1 MKSVKTQS
9 DSEQNRQA
17 KEIEALRTRAANM
30 VTAQRR
36 TIMVRIHSLL
46 DDGARTVTDT
56 EDVLSTALR
65 RIDSAVLRGAVEA
78 VTDEQFYA
86 FVHGVIERTIKEKLK
101 RSIRLRARERVA
113 NEVHLTLRSSTAQ
126 SRTLAKE
133 DLQRIGAAISDP
145 IDREIVLHKG
155 RGLSWGQIADLV
167 SMDPAAVRKRW
178 SRMRVRVRLM
188 VERDDHHAES
198 E

>member
-1 MKSVKTQS
+1 MKAAGTGP
-9 DSEQNRQA
+9 DPEQNRQVN
-17 KEIEALRTRAANM
+17 EIQALRTRAANM

-36 TIMVRIHSLL
+36 TIMIRIHSLL

-101 RSIRLRARERVA
+101 RSIRLRARERIA
-113 NEVHLTLRSSTAQ
+113 NEVQLTLGSSSAQ
-126 SRTLAKE
+126 TKILAKE

-155 RGLSWGQIADLV
+155 RGLSWVQIADLV
-167 SMDPAAVRKRW
+167 SMDPATVRKRW
-178 SRMRVRVRLM
+178 SRMRVRVRIM